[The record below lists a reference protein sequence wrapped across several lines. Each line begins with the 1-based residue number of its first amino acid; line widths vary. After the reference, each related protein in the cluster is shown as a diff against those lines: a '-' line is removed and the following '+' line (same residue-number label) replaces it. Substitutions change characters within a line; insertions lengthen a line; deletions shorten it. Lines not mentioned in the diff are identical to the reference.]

1 MTNLLNN
8 LQLPYKYED
17 IVKIQ
22 SNINNSLTS
31 KLNYNI
37 LVKQLKK
44 NIIHIGQL
52 KLFMG
57 ELTFLLTYYKPTAI
71 VVYVGAAPGGHIPF
85 LASLFPT
92 IKFILYDPRDFDI
105 ENANKIMKLKTNKQ
119 IIVKQKLFTNKQAE
133 KIKKKYNSE
142 DILFISDIRSM
153 NDQDQFQHYKEANN
167 DFENWEL
174 NVDKNMKMQKK
185 WCQIIQPFAASLKFR
200 VLYNKPT
207 YEYLTGNII
216 LQIFNK
222 LSIEARLF
230 TQDYYTTTI
239 YNQSEYEKY
248 NLYYCKEFRNTNKNY
263 EIFETELKKYNLQ
276 SIFDISLSCCILE
289 KYYILLNDTQNIK
302 EKSVK
307 LFLDIVN
314 SIHEIYGHVGY
325 QKLFIDY

>member
-17 IVKIQ
+17 ILKIQ

-133 KIKKKYNSE
+133 KIKKK
-142 DILFISDIRSM
+142 I
-153 NDQDQFQHYKEANN
+153 
-167 DFENWEL
+167 
-174 NVDKNMKMQKK
+174 
-185 WCQIIQPFAASLKFR
+185 
-200 VLYNKPT
+200 
-207 YEYLTGNII
+207 
-216 LQIFNK
+216 
-222 LSIEARLF
+222 
-230 TQDYYTTTI
+230 
-239 YNQSEYEKY
+239 
-248 NLYYCKEFRNTNKNY
+248 
-263 EIFETELKKYNLQ
+263 
-276 SIFDISLSCCILE
+276 
-289 KYYILLNDTQNIK
+289 
-302 EKSVK
+302 
-307 LFLDIVN
+307 
-314 SIHEIYGHVGY
+314 
-325 QKLFIDY
+325 